1 MYSIYFYKIIGE
13 VGGLGKGW
21 WEGGVSRVWQ
31 GVTLSNG
38 LNDDL
43 KFFR

>member
-1 MYSIYFYKIIGE
+1 MYSIHFCKIIGE
-13 VGGLGKGW
+13 VVGLGKGGG
-21 WEGGVSRVWQ
+21 GGVSRLWQ